1 MKTIHST
8 CVTLNGKGILI
19 RGRSGAGKSDLAL
32 QLIAQRA
39 TLVADDY
46 CIINVLKNQIIATC
60 PKNTQ
65 GAIEMRGYGIIN
77 LPYQKTTRVHL
88 IVDLLKARDIPRL
101 PDNPFICFEGINLS
115 HIMVDPTTAS
125 AAAKIRLLTEQI

>member
-1 MKTIHST
+1 M
-8 CVTLNGKGILI
+8 GILI
-19 RGRSGAGKSDLAL
+19 RGHSGSGKSDLAL
-32 QLIAQRA
+32 QLIDQKA

-60 PKNTQ
+60 PKSTE
-65 GAIEMRGYGIIN
+65 GVIEMRGYGIIN

-88 IVDLLKARDIPRL
+88 IIDLLKARDIPRL

-115 HIMVDPTTAS
+115 
-125 AAAKIRLLTEQI
+125 